1 MSKDT
6 DFSNKNSKLRYE
18 LFDPRIIALN
28 QEVAQHPA
36 LQKILREQE
45 VKDIYIA
52 LLEIATYCD
61 ILVVHDIYTKEDILE
76 LCDKMTKALYQKRT
90 QVIIPLG

>member
-1 MSKDT
+1 MSAPIDL
-6 DFSNKNSKLRYE
+6 SNKNSKLRFE
-18 LFDPRIIALN
+18 LFDDRIIALN
-28 QEVAQHPA
+28 REVAQHPE

-61 ILVVHDIYTKEDILE
+61 VVVVHDIYTKEDTLQ
-76 LCDKMTKALYQKRT
+76 LCETLTKELYQKRT
-90 QVIIPLG
+90 QIIIPYK